1 MTPKEKANELYK
13 MYNNILIEDI
23 IDRRPT
29 YLVMTHKM
37 AKKSAL
43 IAVDEVKWFH
53 QRLFY
58 LTEGSIFDKYLE
70 DVKKEIEL
78 L

>member
-1 MTPKEKANELYK
+1 MKPKEKAAELVWKYSRALQIWDEENSLK
-13 MYNNILIEDI
+13 AIQC
-23 IDRRPT
+23 
-29 YLVMTHKM
+29 
-37 AKKSAL
+37 AL